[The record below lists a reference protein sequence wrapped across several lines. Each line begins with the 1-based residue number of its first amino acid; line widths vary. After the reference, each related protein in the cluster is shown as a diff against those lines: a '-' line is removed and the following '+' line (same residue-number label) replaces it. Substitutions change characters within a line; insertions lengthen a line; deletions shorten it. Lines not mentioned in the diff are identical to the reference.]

1 MNKMKLPSP
10 IPTLENVFVKPK
22 SQIYSWKIRY
32 EHKNRRSLFVRLKT
46 VAGYSARVYQISI
59 FTVRILAEKIP
70 GRQSRSLIG
79 KAICFNNE
87 AHYFCGDCCVNYI
100 NKLWHSHLCVCRRK
114 PDHRFKSPGSYRQC
128 SSISWVHSLDAS
140 RRIPSKEYSTNFRLE
155 WFRIYR
161 SATFETLHCA
171 YRSAIYIS
179 AAEVNIGCQGR
190 CFA

>member
-70 GRQSRSLIG
+70 GRQRTGL
-79 KAICFNNE
+79 A
-87 AHYFCGDCCVNYI
+87 
-100 NKLWHSHLCVCRRK
+100 LRRLGPQRK
-114 PDHRFKSPGSYRQC
+114 KTYKHPLLG
-128 SSISWVHSLDAS
+128 I
-140 RRIPSKEYSTNFRLE
+140 
-155 WFRIYR
+155 
-161 SATFETLHCA
+161 
-171 YRSAIYIS
+171 
-179 AAEVNIGCQGR
+179 
-190 CFA
+190 